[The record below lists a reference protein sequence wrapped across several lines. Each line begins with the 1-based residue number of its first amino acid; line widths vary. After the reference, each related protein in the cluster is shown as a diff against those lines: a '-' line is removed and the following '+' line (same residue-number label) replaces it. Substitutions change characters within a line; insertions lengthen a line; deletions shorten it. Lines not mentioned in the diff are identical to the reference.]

1 MLAFGLPFHLT
12 HWRFQICLVFG
23 NLFDRQVFHLE
34 NWSGVNFC
42 SSVLLRNNQKCCRV
56 KLVKRNWQIPS
67 DKLNMKVENDMK
79 IWRSDQLYYEL
90 TSKMCQA
97 YRGQAGIEMDG
108 TKGVDAAGKGWL
120 NKEAIKPLEG
130 NRPIIFTSA
139 TFWMVTLYKKTLWH
153 LTVIFS
159 SKFNDP
165 LNIWHQLSASWLC
178 CTYTL
183 EF

>member
-1 MLAFGLPFHLT
+1 M
-12 HWRFQICLVFG
+12 
-23 NLFDRQVFHLE
+23 
-34 NWSGVNFC
+34 NFC
-42 SSVLLRNNQKCCRV
+42 SSVLLRNNQKCCQV
-56 KLVKRNWQIPS
+56 KLVKGNWQIPS
-67 DKLNMKVENDMK
+67 DNWTWKLRMTWKFE
-79 IWRSDQLYYEL
+79 SL
-90 TSKMCQA
+90 TNCTMSWPPKCA
-97 YRGQAGIEMDG
+97 RHIGGQAGIEIDG

-120 NKEAIKPLEG
+120 NKEAIQPLEG

-139 TFWMVTLYKKTLWH
+139 IFWMVTLYKKTLWH
-153 LTVIFS
+153 LTVIFC